1 MNGAWAASKMGASI
15 AIDLMAFFALY
26 AWLDEFCMYIFEC
39 IGQYDVQL
47 HVSVVLTVLFT

>member
-26 AWLDEFCMYIFEC
+26 AWCDEICMYLFEC
-39 IGQYDVQL
+39 IGYYDVQL
-47 HVSVVLTVLFT
+47 HVSRVSE